1 MMAKPTMA
9 VPARAAST
17 TLSAW
22 RMCQA
27 MRAASQAGL
36 SPVST
41 RSCDIPASN
50 AASATRAG
58 SRRYWYTTLSIARIA
73 WPEPQA
79 AYVRSG
85 ERVKHVLNVVILLQ
99 PVDHGENLGRLVL
112 RQLGRHAAQVLVLGR
127 QRREAARFQR
137 LLQPAEIGE
146 GTADHQLRLALLAA
160 ALAHLLESVVD
171 EVQLEIVLVDSRWVQ
186 AKHAHLAEQEADA
199 AVGGEIATALGDDVA
214 HGRDGA
220 SRIVGR
226 GFHQQR
232 HAVRRIT
239 LVQPLLVVGGVAP
252 RGALDRRLD
261 PVFRHVDGAR
271 VLDGPP
277 QHRIG
282 RRVGAAGLHRHGD
295 VLRDAG
301 ELLRHAV
308 PAREHRV
315 LSDFENASHGEHGAS
330 SVPAVPA
337 GTMTRGPR
345 DDHLDETAER
355 PRVDTL
361 AVVASKERG
370 S

>member
-27 MRAASQAGL
+27 MPAASQAGL

-79 AYVRSG
+79 DYVRSG

-112 RQLGRHAAQVLVLGR
+112 RQLGRHAAEVLVFGR

-146 GTADHQLRLALLAA
+146 GTANHQLRLALLAA

-171 EVQLEIVLVDSRWVQ
+171 EVQLEIVLVDSRGVE

-220 SRIVGR
+220 SRIVG
-226 GFHQQR
+226 
-232 HAVRRIT
+232 
-239 LVQPLLVVGGVAP
+239 GVAP
-252 RGALDRRLD
+252 CDALDRRLD
-261 PVFRHVDGAR
+261 AVLRHVDGAR
-271 VLDGPP
+271 VLDGPA

-282 RRVGAAGLHRHGD
+282 CRVGTAGLDCHGD

-308 PAREHRV
+308 PPREHRV
-315 LSDFENASHGEHGAS
+315 LSDFEDAPHGLHGARTERG
-330 SVPAVPA
+330 VPAAAA
-337 GTMTRGPR
+337 GQ
-345 DDHLDETAER
+345 LWA
-355 PRVDTL
+355 
-361 AVVASKERG
+361 
-370 S
+370 